1 MGDRDFEEFL
11 NENSTPSPDCPKKL
25 LLDALRLKLNASSS
39 TLAVY
44 LKMPVKYEQEIA
56 DLVRI
61 SKEGF
66 EQLDYLMST
75 IVDEIDDEENIEE
88 NPPESLL

>member
-11 NENSTPSPDCPKKL
+11 DENSTPSPDCPKKL

-44 LKMPVKYEQEIA
+44 LKTPVKYEQEIT
-56 DLVRI
+56 DLIRI
-61 SKEGF
+61 SREGF

-75 IVDEIDDEENIEE
+75 IVDEIDDGEENTA
-88 NPPESLL
+88 LYR